1 MTATRPGAPRQQ
13 AADTK
18 EFLTM
23 RTFVLLF
30 SALLT
35 SVVLVGAGADPVRKS
50 TKTDPS
56 AEAPAS
62 VQVQKSPVRTPADQP
77 EKTSPTLARP
87 GEELPEVAVSPS
99 DAAAAFQIN
108 WSSINSGG
116 AISAS
121 SANYKMGLSVGQ
133 SVAGAG
139 ASANYKAGIGFW
151 YGAGAG
157 GIIVECPITLS
168 GDVNLTGTLTSADI
182 IYLVNFV
189 FKGGPTPNPCEASG
203 DVGCNGT
210 VTSADIIYLVN
221 HVFKGGPPPCDICT
235 QIPGLWTCP

>member
-1 MTATRPGAPRQQ
+1 
-13 AADTK
+13 
-18 EFLTM
+18 M
-23 RTFVLLF
+23 RKSILISTTLVASLVLI
-30 SALLT
+30 
-35 SVVLVGAGADPVRKS
+35 GAGSDSERKAAKVPAASPAPATAATQVPPQVRTEAMSPV
-50 TKTDPS
+50 PAVS
-56 AEAPAS
+56 AQIKPIDVESEATGAPAS
-62 VQVQKSPVRTPADQP
+62 
-77 EKTSPTLARP
+77 
-87 GEELPEVAVSPS
+87 
-99 DAAAAFQIN
+99 AAAFQIN

-157 GIIVECPITLS
+157 GSQACAIALT

-189 FKGGPTPNPCEASG
+189 FKGGPTPNPCEAAG

-210 VTSADIIYLVN
+210 VTSADIIYMVN
-221 HVFKGGPPPCDICT
+221 HVFKGGPAPCDVCT
-235 QIPGLWTCP
+235 QIPGVWTCP